1 MPSIGRGGIGKSGW
15 ELRGS
20 ARSSKTAHLY
30 QSLRNEILT
39 MLLPPGTIL
48 VENALAARFSV
59 SKTPIREALAL
70 LQQDRLV
77 DSLPRKGYL
86 VTAVT
91 VDDQRELIE
100 LRAAI
105 DGAAAELAARR
116 ITSQELDALQRL
128 VLPSETPFEARAAKR
143 YMDLNRKFHVAIA
156 RASGNQRLAQLVER
170 LVDETVRLFAPGF
183 HMGEHQEI
191 IDALRTGDGA
201 RARAAAVNHILMT
214 QDRVR
219 KREATGFSLTAV
231 DRAAAL
237 PRASDT

>member
-1 MPSIGRGGIGKSGW
+1 MPPIERGGTGKSGRVP
-15 ELRGS
+15 RGG

-39 MLLPPGTIL
+39 MLLPPGAIL

-91 VDDQRELIE
+91 ADDQRELIE

-116 ITSQELDALQRL
+116 ITPQALAALERL
-128 VLPSETPFEARAAKR
+128 VLPAEASLDARAAKR
-143 YMDLNRKFHVAIA
+143 HMDLNRKFHVAIA

-183 HMGEHQEI
+183 HMGEHREI

-231 DRAAAL
+231 DGAGAM
-237 PRASDT
+237 PRATDT

>member
-1 MPSIGRGGIGKSGW
+1 MPPSGRNGAGNPGRVPRGG
-15 ELRGS
+15 
-20 ARSSKTAHLY
+20 ARSSKTAHIY
-30 QSLRNEILT
+30 QTLRGEILT
-39 MLLPPGTIL
+39 TLLPPGTIL
-48 VENALAARFSV
+48 VENGLAARFSV

-116 ITSQELDALQRL
+116 ITPQEIEALERL
-128 VLPSETPFEARAAKR
+128 VLPAESFDARAAKR
-143 YMDLNRKFHVAIA
+143 HMELNRKFHVAIG

-183 HMGEHQEI
+183 HMGEHREI
-191 IDALRTGDGA
+191 IDALRTGDGK
-201 RARAAAVNHILMT
+201 RARGAAVNHILMT
-214 QDRVR
+214 QDRAR
-219 KREATGFSLTAV
+219 KRETTGFSFTAA
-231 DRAAAL
+231 DGAGAL
-237 PRASDT
+237 PRALEP

>member
-1 MPSIGRGGIGKSGW
+1 MPSIGRGRTGNASRA
-15 ELRGS
+15 LRGG

-39 MLLPPGTIL
+39 TLLPPGTIL

-86 VTAVT
+86 VTTVT

-116 ITSQELDALQRL
+116 ITPQELDALERL
-128 VLPSETPFEARAAKR
+128 VLPAEA
-143 YMDLNRKFHVAIA
+143 
-156 RASGNQRLAQLVER
+156 
-170 LVDETVRLFAPGF
+170 
-183 HMGEHQEI
+183 
-191 IDALRTGDGA
+191 
-201 RARAAAVNHILMT
+201 
-214 QDRVR
+214 
-219 KREATGFSLTAV
+219 
-231 DRAAAL
+231 
-237 PRASDT
+237 

>member
-1 MPSIGRGGIGKSGW
+1 MPPIAKRHAGMAGRVARGG
-15 ELRGS
+15 

-30 QSLRNEILT
+30 QTLRNEILT

-86 VTAVT
+86 VTTVT
-91 VDDQRELIE
+91 VEDQRELIE
-100 LRAAI
+100 LRAAM
-105 DGAAAELAARR
+105 DGVAAELAARR
-116 ITSQELDALQRL
+116 ITPQELDALERL
-128 VLPSETPFEARAAKR
+128 LLPAETPFEVRAAKR
-143 YMDLNRKFHVAIA
+143 HMDLNRKFHVGIG
-156 RASGNQRLAQLVER
+156 RASGNQRLAGLVER
-170 LVDETVRLFAPGF
+170 LVDETVRLFVPGF
-183 HMGEHQEI
+183 QMGEHREI
-191 IDALRTGDGA
+191 IDALRSGDGA

-231 DRAAAL
+231 DSARAL

>member
-1 MPSIGRGGIGKSGW
+1 MVTGARGGAGKGGRVP
-15 ELRGS
+15 RGG

-30 QSLRNEILT
+30 QSLRSEILT

-91 VDDQRELIE
+91 VEDQRELIE

-105 DGAAAELAARR
+105 DGAAAELAAPR
-116 ITSQELDALQRL
+116 ITPQELDAL
-128 VLPSETPFEARAAKR
+128 E
-143 YMDLNRKFHVAIA
+143 
-156 RASGNQRLAQLVER
+156 
-170 LVDETVRLFAPGF
+170 
-183 HMGEHQEI
+183 
-191 IDALRTGDGA
+191 
-201 RARAAAVNHILMT
+201 
-214 QDRVR
+214 
-219 KREATGFSLTAV
+219 
-231 DRAAAL
+231 
-237 PRASDT
+237 

>member
-1 MPSIGRGGIGKSGW
+1 VR
-15 ELRGS
+15 
-20 ARSSKTAHLY
+20 LY
-30 QSLRNEILT
+30 QALRHEILT

-105 DGAAAELAARR
+105 DGAAAELAAHR
-116 ITSQELDALQRL
+116 ITRDQIEALERL
-128 VLPSETPFEARAAKR
+128 VLPPEPAFDVRAAKR
-143 YMDLNRKFHVAIA
+143 HMEFNRKFHVAIA
-156 RASGNQRLAQLVER
+156 RASGNRRLTALTER
-170 LVDETVRLFAPGF
+170 LVDETLRLFAPGF
-183 HMGEHQEI
+183 HMGDHREI
-191 IDALRTGDGA
+191 IDALKTGDGA

-214 QDRVR
+214 QDRAR
-219 KREATGFSLTAV
+219 KHEATGFSFIADGAV
-231 DRAAAL
+231 RDSREPDAL
-237 PRASDT
+237 RSPPA

>member
-1 MPSIGRGGIGKSGW
+1 MPSIGRGRTGNAGRA
-15 ELRGS
+15 LRGG

-86 VTAVT
+86 VTTVT
-91 VDDQRELIE
+91 VEDQRELIE

-105 DGAAAELAARR
+105 DGAAAELAAHR
-116 ITSQELDALQRL
+116 ITPQELDALERL
-128 VLPSETPFEARAAKR
+128 VLPAEASFDARAAKR
-143 YMDLNRKFHVAIA
+143 HMDLNRRFHVAIG

-183 HMGEHQEI
+183 HMGEHREI
-191 IDALRTGDGA
+191 IDGLRTGDGA

-231 DRAAAL
+231 AGAG
-237 PRASDT
+237 PRATDT

>member
-1 MPSIGRGGIGKSGW
+1 MPARPGESQSGRAS
-15 ELRGS
+15 R
-20 ARSSKTAHLY
+20 AQQSKTARIY
-30 QSLRNEILT
+30 QALRHEVLT

-105 DGAAAELAARR
+105 DGAAAELAAHR
-116 ITSQELDALQRL
+116 ITRGELEALERL
-128 VLPSETPFEARAAKR
+128 VQPPQPFDARAAKR
-143 YMDLNRKFHVAIA
+143 QMEINRKFHVAIA
-156 RASGNQRLAQLVER
+156 RASGNRRLTALAER
-170 LVDETVRLFAPGF
+170 MVDETLRLFAPGF
-183 HMGEHQEI
+183 HMGDHREI
-191 IDALRTGDGA
+191 VDALRSGDGA
-201 RARAAAVNHILMT
+201 RARAAAVNHVLMT
-214 QDRVR
+214 QERAR
-219 KREATGFSLTAV
+219 KQEATGFSFIADGAV
-231 DRAAAL
+231 RDSREPHAL
-237 PRASDT
+237 RSPSA

>member
-1 MPSIGRGGIGKSGW
+1 
-15 ELRGS
+15 
-20 ARSSKTAHLY
+20 
-30 QSLRNEILT
+30 

-70 LQQDRLV
+70 LRQDRLV

-100 LRAAI
+100 LRAAF

-116 ITSQELDALQRL
+116 ITPQEIDALDRL
-128 VLPSETPFEARAAKR
+128 VLPSESFDARAAKR
-143 YMDLNRKFHVAIA
+143 HMDLNRKFHVAIG
-156 RASGNQRLAQLVER
+156 RASGNQRLAWLVER

-183 HMGEHQEI
+183 HMGEHREI
-191 IDALRTGDGA
+191 IDALRTGDGV

-214 QDRVR
+214 QDRAR
-219 KREATGFSLTAV
+219 KREATGFSFT
-231 DRAAAL
+231 
-237 PRASDT
+237 ASDGTGAAPSATDA